1 MLKTVGGVIAAVI
14 ATAVTVLLGVAILPS
29 LFGLEQTQII
39 VQLSAF
45 RLLLAILAAGAAL
58 VAVVVGVLLRGS
70 RRVLPFV
77 LAAALAAVSVTGA
90 VVTASRGVDDR
101 VVAGEAT
108 DLADQ
113 VTVLAWNTL
122 GDAVAPGTIAA
133 IAVRE
138 GADVV
143 SLPETSATAAD
154 AVAAAMTAS
163 GRPMVAHSTSSDA
176 HGTSLLVS
184 TGLGEY
190 AVRAPSENGATAIE
204 DSETLI
210 ADPVLGRGPT
220 LVAVHTTAPLPSRL
234 DDWRAELADLA
245 GHCVAGTD
253 VIMAGDFNA
262 TLDHLAGLRD
272 GGDLGDCDDAA
283 ATDAAAGLGTWPT
296 ELPAVLGAP
305 IDHVM
310 ASPTWVSVSA
320 HVLSD
325 VDGTGSDHRPVVATL
340 LPRTPR

>member
-1 MLKTVGGVIAAVI
+1 VLKTVGGVIAAVLAI
-14 ATAVTVLLGVAILPS
+14 ATTALLVVSVLPEP
-29 LFGLEQTQII
+29 FGLEQAQVIA
-39 VQLSAF
+39 QLSAF
-45 RLLLAILAAGAAL
+45 RIVLAILAACGVIVCLLIGIL
-58 VAVVVGVLLRGS
+58 VRGS

-77 LAAALAAVSVTGA
+77 LATVLAVVSATGV
-90 VVTASRGVDDR
+90 VVTADRGIDDR
-101 VVAGEAT
+101 MVAGEAT
-108 DLADQ
+108 DLPDQ

-122 GDAVAPGTIAA
+122 GDAVDPGTIAA

-143 SLPETSATAAD
+143 SLPETSADTAGL
-154 AVAAAMTAS
+154 VATAMTAA
-163 GRPMVAHSTSSDA
+163 GRPMVAHSTGSDA
-176 HGTSLLVS
+176 GGTSLLVS

-190 AVRAPSENGATAIE
+190 AVRAPTATGPTAIE
-204 DSETLI
+204 RSETLI

-245 GHCVAGTD
+245 AHCTDDAD

-262 TLDHLAGLRD
+262 TLDHLAGLR
-272 GGDLGDCDDAA
+272 GNGELGACHDAA
-283 ATDAAAGLGTWPT
+283 AADAAAGLGTWPAGI
-296 ELPAVLGAP
+296 PAILGAP

-310 ASPTWVSVSA
+310 STPGWVTVSA
-320 HVLSD
+320 HVLTD

-340 LPRTPR
+340 LPRTAG